1 MTATPTSP
9 PNTAPPVPTGSGS
22 NPAETGTATQRSTS
36 PPSPPAGSPTTP
48 PTSDELP
55 ISPTRPPIGSRRKP
69 PYDLSAGDIVTRIRY
84 DDIPR
89 IAHTGMRAGHH
100 LEQYGQ
106 SIWLLTRD
114 WQTPLA
120 ATALEPGRGTTTSD
134 PTGTAAITSD
144 ELRHAHTQILAAI
157 DTYEMAAVELY
168 SLLERY
174 RPLSDIERRQAGA
187 RISQVR
193 DCVIC
198 DEPALPRPR
207 RGMCERC
214 YRRWGRYP
222 GSTFDARNQ
231 YEREQ
236 PEDGTRQLGT
246 A

>member
-1 MTATPTSP
+1 
-9 PNTAPPVPTGSGS
+9 
-22 NPAETGTATQRSTS
+22 
-36 PPSPPAGSPTTP
+36 
-48 PTSDELP
+48 
-55 ISPTRPPIGSRRKP
+55 
-69 PYDLSAGDIVTRIRY
+69 VTRIRH
-84 DDIPR
+84 DDIPH

-100 LEQYGQ
+100 LEQHGQ

-120 ATALEPGRGTTTSD
+120 ATGPEPGRGTTNSD
-134 PTGTAAITSD
+134 PTGNAAIMVD
-144 ELRHAHTQILAAI
+144 ELRHAHSRVLAAI
-157 DTYEMAAVELY
+157 DAYETAAADLY
-168 SLLERY
+168 GLLERY
-174 RPLSDIERRQAGA
+174 RPLSKRERRQAGA

-214 YRRWGRYP
+214 YRKWGRYP
-222 GSTFDARNQ
+222 GSTFDARYQ

-236 PEDGTRQLGT
+236 PDDDGTRQLGM